1 MKSICF
7 FFFNKEEA
15 KIDNDD
21 VISSSVLQKIIVKN
35 QSKYLRVSA
44 SHIIYLIHT

>member
-1 MKSICF
+1 MESIC

-21 VISSSVLQKIIVKN
+21 VISLSVLQKIIVKN
-35 QSKYLRVSA
+35 QSKYLHVSA